1 MPAEDRNQ
9 NQDGCQ
15 DGQDERRTSM
25 TSYFT
30 APLPEGYADEQDER
44 RASVTSYHTAPLPDD
59 FPLHFLQRISA
70 HHSGNPHFL
79 CEQFRGPE
87 AYHDQNLVHRH
98 QRFLDGNPGR
108 LLQPGMNVDFDE
120 EPLRSMRLESSIL
133 SSVTGM
139 YPVRF
144 LSHLQD
150 REEDRPLL
158 SFISPTQDYYALRD
172 IDFLEKMAAASNFP
186 GDRPPRVDMSGVFNM
201 SSPIDISCANI
212 TPLVVSSTN
221 ASIQTVDGD
230 KFIRETL
237 LSVPGLPN
245 NNSLLTFPI
254 STTQLSEISGSCIG
268 VEATEYLK
276 QMIEISAHE
285 PLLAALGGAPIG
297 LKHHLEA
304 ELDRW
309 TENNIK
315 PLFVFE
321 GQSTVGKD
329 DIALRNAKEALDRT
343 ENAWKLYINGE
354 PDKAVTAF
362 GNSRMQSLHGERK
375 KMLTSFRCRS
385 SSRFVPHSTRS
396 SGRARVR
403 IPDCAV

>member
-1 MPAEDRNQ
+1 MAISSST
-9 NQDGCQ
+9 
-15 DGQDERRTSM
+15 RTS
-25 TSYFT
+25 SRF
-30 APLPEGYADEQDER
+30 
-44 RASVTSYHTAPLPDD
+44 S
-59 FPLHFLQRISA
+59 LHPIN
-70 HHSGNPHFL
+70 HHF
-79 CEQFRGPE
+79 
-87 AYHDQNLVHRH
+87 
-98 QRFLDGNPGR
+98 
-108 LLQPGMNVDFDE
+108 
-120 EPLRSMRLESSIL
+120 
-133 SSVTGM
+133 
-139 YPVRF
+139 
-144 LSHLQD
+144 
-150 REEDRPLL
+150 
-158 SFISPTQDYYALRD
+158 
-172 IDFLEKMAAASNFP
+172 
-186 GDRPPRVDMSGVFNM
+186 
-201 SSPIDISCANI
+201 ANI
-212 TPLVVSSTN
+212 IASTMPLSDLVN
-221 ASIQTVDGD
+221 AH
-230 KFIRETL
+230 
-237 LSVPGLPN
+237 
-245 NNSLLTFPI
+245 
-254 STTQLSEISGSCIG
+254 IG